1 MTGGSAKHDRAAA
14 RPDFVSPQLAAAM
27 SHPTRVRVMSIL
39 TERSAS
45 PRQIAAE
52 IDEPL
57 NNVTYHV
64 KQLRDLGCI
73 ELVRADQVHGG
84 RVVEHFYRSCRRAYF
99 DETAWDTL
107 TEKERYGV
115 ISAILKMISKDIAT
129 AMTAGTFFQDGDA
142 HATRSV
148 LHLDD
153 DGWREVIKVI
163 EHATEE
169 LFEVEERVAARSAEG
184 TPTPIHAKLDIL
196 QYRMPLRATERG
208 SAD

>member
-27 SHPTRVRVMSIL
+27 SHPTRVRVMSVL

-45 PRQIAAE
+45 PRQIASE

-84 RVVEHFYRSCRRAYF
+84 RVVEHFYRSCHRAYF
-99 DETAWDTL
+99 DEAAWDVL
-107 TEKERYGV
+107 SEKERYGV
-115 ISAILKMISKDIAT
+115 ISAIVKMISKDIAT

-142 HATRSV
+142 HASRSV

-153 DGWREVIKVI
+153 EGWREVVKVI
-163 EHATEE
+163 EGATEE
-169 LFEVEERVAARSAEG
+169 LFEVEERVAARGAEG

-196 QYRMPLRATERG
+196 QYRMPRRPG
-208 SAD
+208 RPDPAD